1 MGHPAPGYFAG
12 AFIDTFIL
20 VPRLR
25 SIRPL
30 QFLKVTLSLV
40 LIACA
45 AQFVV
50 RTWPWPLVGDATL
63 MRYVVFLMR
72 HGMAPYRDIIDMNMP
87 GSYLAELL
95 AMHLFGA
102 GAMGLRLYDF
112 ALLAVAIAAMLVIA
126 WPVDWFAGLYAGVLL
141 LLIHGRDG
149 VAQGGQRDLI
159 VAVLM
164 LAGYALQFHA
174 LRSASEPGRARGPR
188 CLGKQWLGTM
198 LCGVCLGAAATIKPT
213 FAPLGPM
220 LLGMTVFTLRRRGR
234 SWREHLYS
242 GILGLLLPVMVVL
255 VFLWREHAVAAF
267 VGILRGLVPYHATI
281 DRQPM
286 SYFLTHSIASL
297 LLPLAVM
304 WLVLLIARKVSA
316 REEARHDWEEYALLI
331 GFVFGV
337 LSLAVQGKGYPYH
350 RYPSEAFLLLMA
362 ALESMR
368 ALRSSSQPWR
378 MAVAVA
384 CLGFGALWLAPA
396 SLAKAAHYDWRNQE
410 FSMML
415 QADLNSLDGAAL
427 SGRVQC
433 SDTTAGCMTTLYR
446 MQLVQSTGTLYDCY
460 LFATPQ
466 THVTSEL
473 RETFKRQLAQRQ
485 PDVFVV
491 TNQECLHVASDYRK
505 LSQWPEFQEYL
516 EANYRLYAERLP
528 TRRVTWWSQTIPPFG
543 YRIYIRKGSD
553 LPLR

>member
-1 MGHPAPGYFAG
+1 MPC
-12 AFIDTFIL
+12 
-20 VPRLR
+20 LR
-25 SIRPL
+25 FIRPL

-40 LIACA
+40 LITCA

-50 RTWPWPLVGDATL
+50 RTWQWPLVGDATL

-87 GSYLAELL
+87 GSYLAEWL

-102 GAMGLRLYDF
+102 GAMGLRLFDF
-112 ALLAVAIAAMLVIA
+112 ALLATAIAAMLVIA

-149 VAQGGQRDLI
+149 VAQGGQRDLV

-164 LAGYALQFHA
+164 LAGYALQFHT
-174 LRSASEPGRARGPR
+174 LRSGVRGHGVCRSGRVSRSFAGSTATSR
-188 CLGKQWLGTM
+188 WLGSRWVGTL
-198 LCGVCLGAAATIKPT
+198 LCGVCLSAAATIKPT
-213 FAPLGPM
+213 FAPLGP
-220 LLGMTVFTLRRRGR
+220 LLLAMAVFTLRRRGR
-234 SWREHLYS
+234 AWRAHLYS
-242 GILGLLLPVMVVL
+242 GIVGLLLPVIVVL
-255 VFLWREHAVAAF
+255 VFLWREQAMTAF
-267 VGILRGLVPYHATI
+267 VGILRGLVPYHAGV

-297 LLPLAVM
+297 LLPLALM
-304 WLVLLIARKVSA
+304 WLVLLLARKVSVRA
-316 REEARHDWEEYALLI
+316 EARHDWEEYALLI
-331 GFVFGV
+331 GFVFGL
-337 LSLAVQGKGYPYH
+337 LSLVAQGKGYPYH

-378 MAVAVA
+378 VAVAVA

-396 SLAKAAHYDWRNQE
+396 SLAKASHYDWRNQD

-415 QADLNSLDGAAL
+415 QADLDSLGGVAL

-433 SDTTAGCMTTLYR
+433 MDTTAGCISTLYR

-473 RETFKRQLAQRQ
+473 RETFRRQLAERQ

-505 LSQWPEFQEYL
+505 LSQWPEFQQYL
-516 EANYRLYAERLP
+516 DAHYTLYVERLP

-543 YRIYIRKGSD
+543 YRIYIRKGTD